1 MVIEGDSTW
10 GDKHTVQYTD
20 DVLQNYTPETY
31 IILLINVTT
40 INSMKINQLKK
51 SQLGRERQWS

>member
-1 MVIEGDSTW
+1 MEGDLAW
-10 GDKHTVQYTD
+10 GGELTVQYKD